1 MYKIYYRE
9 KRFINEVLEGGEYD
23 YVFFYPT
30 VVDVGANIGT
40 FSLFIYKHCHKIYA
54 MEPAPENFEL
64 LSKTIED
71 NKLEKIKP
79 FEEALAGNTGTRPMR
94 MIREAGAGGW
104 TITDMTGKPEDYIQ
118 VKHITLKEF
127 MEREGIEYIDLLKM
141 DVEGAEK
148 EILEDPTFPFNKIGT
163 IICEFHY
170 SNLGTDGEKA
180 LTATQN
186 RGWFKDVLED
196 KGFVYYEK
204 QYNYFLA
211 RKK

>member
-9 KRFINEVLEGGEYD
+9 KRFIDEVLERGEYD

-30 VVDVGANIGT
+30 IVDVGANIGT

-54 MEPAPENFEL
+54 LEPAPENFEL
-64 LSKTIED
+64 LSKTVTD

-94 MIREAGAGGW
+94 MIRGAGFGAW
-104 TITDMTGKPEDYIQ
+104 TITDMTGSPEDYIQ

-127 MEREGIEYIDLLKM
+127 MEREGIDYIDLLKM

-148 EILEDPTFPFNKIGT
+148 EIFEDPTFPFDKIGT

-170 SNLGTDGEKA
+170 SNLGTDEEKT

-186 RGWFKDVLED
+186 RGWFKDILED

-204 QYNYFLA
+204 QYNHFLA